1 MKKLKIILPIVAL
14 VAIIALVAFTPLR
27 NYFTPEYVTGLI
39 DSVRGSALA
48 PLIFGAL
55 YVLAVIL
62 VLPGLP
68 MTLLAAPLFGFWQG
82 LLIVIIASNIGCTI
96 TFFISRFA
104 GKNFVMRFIKSGT
117 ILDKANKQMEKNG
130 FLYMLYLR
138 MIPLFPFNIV
148 NYVPGLTSISYIKY
162 AIATFIGMVPGSA
175 IYVYASFSA
184 SDVANNPWGLIISIL
199 ILVLFTLVTVL
210 VSRRNSK
217 KEKEVAVTNN

>member
-1 MKKLKIILPIVAL
+1 MKKLKIII
-14 VAIIALVAFTPLR
+14 AIAVLIILICVVAFTPLK

-39 DSVRGSALA
+39 ESVRGSALA

-55 YVLAVIL
+55 YVLAVVL

-82 LLIVIIASNIGCTI
+82 LLIVVISANIGCTI
-96 TFFISRFA
+96 TFFISRYA
-104 GKNFVMRFIKSGT
+104 GRNFVMKFIKSGT

-148 NYVPGLTSISYIKY
+148 NYVPGLTSISYLKY
-162 AIATFIGMVPGSA
+162 AVATLVGMLPGSA
-175 IYVYASFSA
+175 IYIYASYSA
-184 SDVANNPWGLIISIL
+184 SDVANNPWGLIISIG
-199 ILVLFTLVTVL
+199 ILVLFTVVTVI
-210 VSRRNSK
+210 VSKRNAK
-217 KEKEVAVTNN
+217 KEKQAAEN